1 MGLVQQQ
8 FLVFF
13 RINYIN
19 MTCMEKY
26 GGWRFAVL
34 AIFALVSIMALGL
47 TIGHAA
53 FHTSHDAGTS
63 ALMIISSVMIGGLSA
78 LGAEAVY
85 TKQKEIDNLQPNAAA
100 NNGQWNAAVGNN
112 GGIWYNNGRRLSDL
126 L

>member
-1 MGLVQQQ
+1 MG
-8 FLVFF
+8 
-13 RINYIN
+13 
-19 MTCMEKY
+19 TCMGKY

-53 FHTSHDAGTS
+53 FHTPHDAGTS

-85 TKQKEIDNLQPNAAA
+85 TKQKEIDNPQPNAAA
-100 NNGQWNAAVGNN
+100 NNGQPNAYFG
-112 GGIWYNNGRRLSDL
+112 NNGRRLSDL
-126 L
+126 LHAVERRGA